1 MQSFPVADT
10 FTVYFVLEY
19 NVEAQILPGT
29 TTTAHYIKGPNLPR
43 HAPTTQTLHRCTVMY
58 ATPHAFSPTRYTT
71 AIQQF
76 IWVKQAR
83 SVMGGAVTV
92 PLDTMNAVVDYASK
106 YRPYSSWNNGNV
118 KKYCCYNI
126 ALQLNLYL
134 VHISGSMRP
143 LCCGMRSHPCRCFRP
158 CLNAVAR
165 FWIFICFPQVVCRPC
180 YTETSTLT
188 FGARLRLF
196 RGNAAYMI
204 NRNPYVDDH
213 QKMTANTLPFSKT
226 YSSLTCT
233 LSSRRNSRCSS

>member
-58 ATPHAFSPTRYTT
+58 ATPHAFSPTRYTTPHAFSPTRYTT

-143 LCCGMRSHPCRCFRP
+143 LCCGMRSHPQLLSLRHS
-158 CLNAVAR
+158 LNAVA
-165 FWIFICFPQVVCRPC
+165 C
-180 YTETSTLT
+180 
-188 FGARLRLF
+188 
-196 RGNAAYMI
+196 
-204 NRNPYVDDH
+204 
-213 QKMTANTLPFSKT
+213 
-226 YSSLTCT
+226 
-233 LSSRRNSRCSS
+233 LSPILAVGCSSSFLQLSTMIP